1 MSEFK
6 HNFIVRAVKLLDA
19 IIMAALFGLCW
30 YGFYLERVYV
40 PFYFW
45 GNLAMVVLYLPLFA
59 IVGKAYS
66 AFSISYDRISEMVY
80 SQGISLMIA
89 DAVMWVIC
97 CLLGRGLVTP
107 VPMLVLLL
115 AQCVAAAV
123 WCYGAHTWYFAVFPP
138 KRTILICGQRHD
150 LEERMKRY
158 HADKKLDVQRTVSVE
173 DCVANLSVLDD
184 MEVAFLS
191 GVHSRERNIIVK
203 YAVAHDITC
212 YVIPR
217 VGDVLMRGA
226 ELNHMMHLTVLRVNP
241 YTPSL
246 TYMAVK
252 RAFDIAL
259 SLLALLML
267 SPVFLVT
274 AIAIKAEDG
283 GPVFYV
289 QKRLTMGGKT
299 FSMHK
304 FRSMRTDAE
313 SDGIARLSA
322 GENDPRITKVGRILR
337 QLRLDELPQLLDILR
352 GDMSIVGPRPERPEI
367 AAQYE
372 AEMPEFRLRLQAK
385 AGLTG
390 YAQVYGQYNTTP
402 YDKLQ
407 MDLLYLAR
415 PSLLEDLRVCLVT
428 VKILFLPESTEG
440 IEEGAVTAMD
450 QGEDRHA

>member
-1 MSEFK
+1 MSDFK
-6 HNFIVRAVKLLDA
+6 HNFIIRAVKLLDVCV
-19 IIMAALFGLCW
+19 MAALFAACW
-30 YGFYLERVYV
+30 YGYYDARVYV

-45 GNLAMVVLYLPLFA
+45 GNLAVSLLYIPLFA
-59 IVGKAYS
+59 IVGKAYN
-66 AFSISYDRISEMVY
+66 AFSISYSRISEMAY
-80 SQGISLMIA
+80 SQGISLA
-89 DAVMWVIC
+89 VSDAAMWVVS
-97 CLLGRGLVTP
+97 CLLGRGFVTP
-107 VPMLVLLL
+107 LPMLLLLL
-115 AQCVAAAV
+115 AQCVAAAA
-123 WCYGAHTWYFAVFPP
+123 WCYGAHKWYFAVFPP
-138 KRTILICGQRHD
+138 KRAILISGQRRD
-150 LEERMKRY
+150 LAERMERY
-158 HADKKLDVQRTVSVE
+158 HMDRKFTVQRTVSVE
-173 DCVANLSVLDD
+173 DCVADLSMLDD
-184 MEVAFLS
+184 MEVAFLG
-191 GVHSRERNIIVK
+191 GVHSKERNIIVK

-217 VGDVLMRGA
+217 LGDVLMRGA

-246 TYMAVK
+246 TYMVIK
-252 RAFDIAL
+252 RGFDILL
-259 SLLALLML
+259 SALALLIL
-267 SPVFLVT
+267 SPVFLAT

-289 QKRLTMGGKT
+289 QQRLTKGGKV
-299 FSMHK
+299 FAMHK
-304 FRSMRTDAE
+304 FRSMRPDAE
-313 SDGIARLSA
+313 SDGVARLSA
-322 GENDPRITKVGRILR
+322 GENDPRITKVGRVIR

-407 MDLLYLAR
+407 MDLLYLSR

-440 IEEGAVTAMD
+440 IDADAVTAMD
-450 QGEDRHA
+450 QEDRHA